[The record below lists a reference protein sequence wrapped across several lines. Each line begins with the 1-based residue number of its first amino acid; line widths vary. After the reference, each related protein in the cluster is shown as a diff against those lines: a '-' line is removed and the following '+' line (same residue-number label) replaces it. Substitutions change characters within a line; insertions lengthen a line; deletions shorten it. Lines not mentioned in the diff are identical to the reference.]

1 MKTESMREKNR
12 KKAEYWTG
20 HINKWKES
28 GLKQIDY
35 CRANNLSRQR
45 FTYWK
50 GKNNRKRKSIKFIPV
65 IPKPTPSLSN
75 NISPLKIH
83 VGDKFR
89 IEVGEGFSEETLT
102 RLIKTLSV
110 M

>member
-1 MKTESMREKNR
+1 METESIQERNR

-28 GLKQIDY
+28 GLKQVDY

-50 GKNNRKRKSIKFIPV
+50 SKDNRKRKSPKFIPV
-65 IPKPTPSLSN
+65 IPKPTSL
-75 NISPLKIH
+75 IPEKTSPLKIH
-83 VGDKFR
+83 VGGKFC

-102 RLIKTLSV
+102 RLIKTISV

>member
-1 MKTESMREKNR
+1 MATESIKEKNR
-12 KKAEYWTG
+12 KKAEYWND
-20 HINKWKES
+20 HITKWKES
-28 GLKQIDY
+28 GLKQVDY

-50 GKNNRKRKSIKFIPV
+50 CKSNKKNNPVKFIPV
-65 IPKPTPSLSN
+65 VPKPTSSLPENS
-75 NISPLKIH
+75 SSLKIH

-102 RLIKTLSV
+102 RLIKTISV